1 MFHCNQVITVFYP
14 ITQLDSLFIH
24 LLITKF
30 SGHREESCDLV
41 SHGTN
46 PCGVVSDGET
56 EADHSVCA
64 EEQEQPQQSW
74 NEART
79 MVAVWGKDFHEEKPF
94 EKRLHRNESFE
105 TLGQK
110 FSREDQVRTQR
121 CDYDSSDSKETDV
134 I

>member
-1 MFHCNQVITVFYP
+1 MSHCNQVITVFYP

-24 LLITKF
+24 LLTTKF
-30 SGHREESCDLV
+30 LGHKEKSCDLV
-41 SHGTN
+41 SLGTN
-46 PCGVVSDGET
+46 PCGVVSDGVT
-56 EADHSVCA
+56 EADRSVCA
-64 EEQEQPQQSW
+64 EEQEQPQQSQ
-74 NEART
+74 NEGRT

-94 EKRLHRNESFE
+94 QKRLNRNESFE